1 LIIAQRGGGQFP
13 FHLLYDT
20 LGTIFTVEGYCR
32 MFIINGFLRF
42 IPYSFVGWAYETA
55 LFTVVLSHWTNRGF
69 LHAPLCPIYGT
80 AAVAAIAILYGR
92 VKNIALLFFTGAFLA
107 MVLEYITS
115 VVLELLF
122 DARWWDYSSRSFNI
136 HGRVCL
142 LGAVVF
148 GTMVVV
154 LIRFIHPQVEK
165 LTLRI
170 PNKAKII
177 IAIVIAGGIV
187 FDFIITA
194 SNLV

>member
-1 LIIAQRGGGQFP
+1 
-13 FHLLYDT
+13 
-20 LGTIFTVEGYCR
+20 
-32 MFIINGFLRF
+32 MFIINGFLWF
-42 IPYSFVGWAYETA
+42 ITYSFVGWAYETA
-55 LFTVVLSHWTNRGF
+55 LFTIVLSHWTNRGF

-92 VKNIALLFFTGAFLA
+92 VKNIALLFFVGAFLA
-107 MVLEYITS
+107 IVLEYITS

-154 LIRFIHPQVEK
+154 LIRLIHPQVEK
-165 LTLRI
+165 LTSRI